1 LQMAIQT
8 LSYFM
13 KEYILRRKK
22 LTSNEKVKILIQP
35 FISKKDIA
43 DILLCTAKISE
54 TIYNNIL
61 LLMKRNNYRILD
73 YNHIPTKL
81 FLTYCNLDIADFIE
95 AASIETKING
105 NDNVA

>member
-1 LQMAIQT
+1 
-8 LSYFM
+8 M
-13 KEYILRRKK
+13 KNIKKRNFWVLFIGMCFICSLFFGLFVILNKEQN
-22 LTSNEKVKILIQP
+22 T
-35 FISKKDIA
+35 A
-43 DILLCTAKISE
+43 CTAKISE